1 MQLEIVFASLDK
13 TQADYDSY
21 REKMTWDLAIP
32 YGDELSKKLSA
43 KFKVQGIPT
52 LVILDAASGAVITT
66 DGTDGVREDEDGSA
80 FPYRPR
86 SAWDLLGEAGHV
98 IDAKDEKFDVSAGV
112 RWWPRPPRAPPLSLS
127 ESPAVRALVQV
138 AALRGLSAGVGLYFS
153 AHWCPPCKG
162 FTPELA
168 KWYEAQTGPGG
179 ALAGK
184 VRFAAGPI
192 HSSFE
197 SLLSFRG
204 SPSAGHHLC
213 VV

>member
-13 TQADYDSY
+13 TQAEYDSY

-86 SAWDLLGEAGHV
+86 SAWELLGEAGHV

-112 RWWPRPPRAPPLSLS
+112 RATAEGAASLSLS
-127 ESPAVRALVQV
+127 RRCRWRPCVALAQASASTSARTGAPRA
-138 AALRGLSAGVGLYFS
+138 RGLPRSSPSGTRRRLAPG
-153 AHWCPPCKG
+153 AHW
-162 FTPELA
+162 LA
-168 KWYEAQTGPGG
+168 RYGSQL
-179 ALAGK
+179 ALTY
-184 VRFAAGPI
+184 
-192 HSSFE
+192 SS
-197 SLLSFRG
+197 SKPLLSFPG
-204 SPSAGHHLC
+204 LPSAGHHLC
-213 VV
+213 VVRQVARRV